1 MGLTR
6 AFGDWRATRA
16 FKALPEPERRIVIYS
31 ESGQD
36 WHHFEPVIEEL
47 TGRLERHV
55 CYVTSDAAD
64 PGLQRQHSRLRGL
77 CIGDGP
83 VRTVFFQFLTARV
96 AVMTMIDLQ
105 NLQLKRSINPVHYVY
120 MFHSL
125 ISTHMADFANSYD
138 HYDTI
143 LCAGPHHE
151 REIRR
156 REELAGLP
164 PKNLVPHG
172 YHRVE
177 QLMAAARAREA
188 RPTGDP
194 PRVLLAPSW
203 GEETTLNVC
212 GEPLIA
218 TLLEAGFAVTLRPHY
233 HTRRLT
239 PELIDGLLTR
249 FGNHPQ
255 FDYVDRMGEDDSLF
269 DSDVMITDWSGAG
282 MDYALGLGKPVLF
295 VDVPPK
301 SRNETWRELG
311 IEPFESYVRTRIGRV
326 LSPERLDEAPAAIR
340 GLLAAPAD
348 YAGDIARLRAAWIF
362 NVGGSAAAAADA
374 IAALADRTPPPPGTQ
389 PDA

>member
-1 MGLTR
+1 VGLTR
-6 AFGDWRATRA
+6 AFSDWRATRA
-16 FKALPEPERRIVIYS
+16 FKSLPEPERRIVVYS

-36 WHHFEPVIEEL
+36 WHHFEPVIAEL
-47 TGRLERHV
+47 TGRLGRHI
-55 CYVTSDAAD
+55 CYVTSDPAD
-64 PGLQRQHSRLRGL
+64 PGLQRQDPRLHAL

-83 VRTVFFQFLTARV
+83 VRTVFFQFLAARV

-105 NLQLKRSINPVHYVY
+105 NLQLKRSINPVHYVF

-125 ISTHMADFANSYD
+125 VSTHMADFPNSYD

-156 REELAGLP
+156 REELAGLA
-164 PKNLVPHG
+164 PKNLMPHG

-177 QLMAAARAREA
+177 QLMAAAKERGPSA
-188 RPTGDP
+188 PNVQP
-194 PRVLLAPSW
+194 HVLLAPSW

-239 PELIDGLLTR
+239 PELIDGLLAR
-249 FGNHPQ
+249 FGDHPR
-255 FDYVDRMGEDDSLF
+255 FGYVDRMGEDDSLF
-269 DSDVMITDWSGAG
+269 VSDVMITDWSGAG
-282 MDYALGLGKPVLF
+282 MDYALGLGKPVLYI
-295 VDVPPK
+295 DVPPK
-301 SRNETWRELG
+301 SRNETWTELG
-311 IEPFESYVRTRIGRV
+311 IEPFESHVRTRLGRL
-326 LSPERLDEAPAAIR
+326 LSPDRPDEAPAAIR
-340 GLLAAPAD
+340 ALLSEPAEF
-348 YAGDIARLRAAWIF
+348 AGDIARLREAWIF
-362 NVGGSAAAAADA
+362 NLGGSAAVAADA
-374 IAALADRTPPPPGTQ
+374 IAALADTTPPAAGMP

>member
-6 AFGDWRATRA
+6 AFSDWRATRA
-16 FKALPEPERRIVIYS
+16 FKSLPEPERRIVIYS

-36 WHHFEPVIEEL
+36 WHHFEPVVAEL
-47 TGRLERHV
+47 TGRLGRYV
-55 CYVTSDAAD
+55 CYVTSDPAD
-64 PGLQRQHSRLRGL
+64 PGLQRQDPRLHGL

-83 VRTVFFQFLTARV
+83 VRTVFFQFLVARV

-125 ISTHMADFANSYD
+125 ISTHMADFASSYD

-156 REELAGLP
+156 REELTALA

-177 QLMAAARAREA
+177 QLMASANQRGPR
-188 RPTGDP
+188 DSSSP
-194 PRVLLAPSW
+194 PRILLAPSW

-218 TLLEAGFAVTLRPHY
+218 TLLDAGFAVTLRPHY

-239 PELIDGLLTR
+239 PEVVDGLLAA
-249 FGNHPQ
+249 FGDHPQ

-269 DSDVMITDWSGAG
+269 DSDAMITDWSGAG
-282 MDYALGLGKPVLF
+282 MEYALGLGKPVLYI
-295 VDVPPK
+295 DVPPK

-326 LSPERLDEAPAAIR
+326 LSPDRLDEAPATIR
-340 GLLAAPAD
+340 GLLSAPAEF
-348 YAGDIARLRAAWIF
+348 AGDIARLREEWIF
-362 NVGGSAAAAADA
+362 NLGSSAAAAANA
-374 IAALADRTPPPPGTQ
+374 IAELADRTPPAAGTP